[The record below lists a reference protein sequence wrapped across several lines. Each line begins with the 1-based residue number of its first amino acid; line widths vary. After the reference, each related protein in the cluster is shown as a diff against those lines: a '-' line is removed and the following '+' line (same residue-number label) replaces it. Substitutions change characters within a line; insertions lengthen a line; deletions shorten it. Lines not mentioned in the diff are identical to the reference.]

1 MFNDFV
7 PQVSL
12 GFTAFT
18 ATNLDDIVIL
28 LLFFSQVNNLFKRQH
43 IVMGQYLG
51 FGALV
56 LMSLPGFFGGA
67 LFPRP
72 WIGLLGL
79 VPISIGLS
87 RLFSSN
93 DQEDQEDQKDQ
104 ASGNDRPPTNNPL
117 ANFLSPQIYS
127 VAAITFAN
135 GSDNIG
141 IYMPLFASCSWQ
153 RLGIILAVFFVL
165 VAVWCYVA
173 DRLTRVP
180 VVAETLTRYGNQ
192 VVPIVLISLGI
203 LILIDSHTLEHR
215 GLTALT
221 LTLSALIVGMLLK
234 NSGRMLAKEP
244 SEV

>member
-7 PQVSL
+7 TQIPL

-28 LLFFSQVNNLFKRQH
+28 LLFFSQVNNLFKRRH

-93 DQEDQEDQKDQ
+93 NQEDQEDQE
-104 ASGNDRPPTNNPL
+104 SGNDRPLTNNPL
-117 ANFLSPQIYS
+117 SNFLSPQIYS

-135 GSDNIG
+135 GGDNIG

-153 RLGIILAVFFVL
+153 RLGVILVVFFVL
-165 VAVWCYVA
+165 VGVWCYVS

-203 LILIDSHTLEHR
+203 LILIDSHTLEYR

-234 NSGRMLAKEP
+234 NSGRMLAKEL